1 MRYIEDQKYAAIEF
15 SIAMI
20 NLSKYEC
27 NHSLLHNSNSLNV
40 GKFSWV
46 LNGLQ
51 EFVAMLD
58 VMHLLLNFRTKDIAK
73 RSLPQELGRNY
84 PHSLP
89 ILFIHPQRF

>member
-1 MRYIEDQKYAAIEF
+1 
-15 SIAMI
+15 MI

-27 NHSLLHNSNSLNV
+27 NHSLLLNSNSFNV

-58 VMHLLLNFRTKDIAK
+58 VMHLLLNLRTTDIAK
-73 RSLPQELGRNY
+73 GSLPQELGRND
-84 PHSLP
+84 PHSLA
-89 ILFIHPQRF
+89 ILFIHPERL